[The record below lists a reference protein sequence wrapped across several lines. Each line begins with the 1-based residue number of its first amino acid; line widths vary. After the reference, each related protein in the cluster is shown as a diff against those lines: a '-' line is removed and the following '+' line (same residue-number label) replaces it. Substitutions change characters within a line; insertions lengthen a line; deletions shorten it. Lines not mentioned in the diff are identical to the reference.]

1 VKLKRIE
8 LQGFKSFVDRTVL
21 HIDEGITAV
30 LGPNGCGKSNVVDA
44 VRWVLGE
51 QSAKTLRG
59 DRMDD
64 VIFKGTTKRKPVGMA
79 EVTITF
85 SNDDGRLP
93 IDFDE
98 VAIKR
103 RVTRDNV
110 SEYFLNGSL
119 CRLKDIRDLLWDSGV
134 NNASYSIIEESMIK
148 QILNE
153 NHTELRNLLEE
164 GSGITKYKARRKE
177 TQRKLDRTSQDLLR
191 LNDIIEEIDREVRS
205 LQRQVGKAR
214 RHQRLFREIRALDLL
229 LAARRRE
236 QLDRRE
242 AEIKDRVQELST
254 LAESDTGEL
263 GGLRASIEAQKPLI
277 DEREAE
283 RRQLEDALQAFEEE
297 LQEHE
302 RQVVVLEQRIVE
314 LRRRADEAVNGAQE
328 SGVQQGEVGQRIA
341 GMEQRLAE
349 VEVQIDAARGDL
361 AGRSEELQL
370 MEQSLA
376 SDRSSLEEAAQLNL
390 EVIETDAAFRSQV
403 REFQVKRENRQER
416 LSLLDGERAQL
427 LHDAKT
433 ATAEVSLRAAERD
446 QLTGRRRD
454 LLHNMASTERRI
466 TELEV
471 RGQELQSELAAATGR
486 RESTAG
492 RLEMLRSLAE
502 GFAGYGEGAKHVLTA
517 HGARPEVRGGL
528 GDQLVVPE
536 AWTVALEVLC
546 GEIVDAVVVDGAGT
560 AASLS
565 SELREGKRGLATFLC
580 DPGDAAATT
589 GDLPPGAT
597 SALSVV
603 SGPATGLPYLR
614 RLLARTV
621 LCDGDDAA
629 LAGAHTARGAESPLV
644 FLSATGLLVTSDGL
658 VRGGAGER
666 GEVSLLGRGDKV
678 DKLADEVASLERKV
692 SAAVTTLAANQ
703 ADRESSRILLN
714 QGREDLS
721 SLDADLQGTQVALA
735 QLEDR
740 RESALKRRDELTGEG
755 ERLTVAI
762 AELQEQ
768 ECALQESLVE
778 STRQRADTTIKR
790 DDLRRR
796 VQDAESRR
804 DEVRYDV
811 EQMRLI
817 QQRRE
822 GERREVETTLSHL
835 RQNVT
840 ELQGRRERLEQDAAH
855 CRDEALGLE
864 VDLKDR
870 REALATQFQERER
883 RRQILRASAAAI
895 AELHQQTAAWHD
907 RVKAIEDKRTG
918 CREQI
923 HQLETELA
931 TLDLR
936 RNNLEERVE
945 EQYSGNFA
953 ELIAAIDPEHLPREL
968 EVDEGVFQH
977 EQAEQLL
984 TDKRQQITA
993 LGPINH
999 LALEEY
1005 ETKKERL
1012 DFLTAQREDVVKA
1025 KTDLEKAIGE
1035 INRTARKLF
1044 SDTFEE
1050 VRRNYIAVF
1059 RTLFRGGRADL
1070 ILLKTD
1076 DPLESDIQILAQ
1088 PTGKV
1093 IDHVSLLSGGERC
1106 LTALSILFAVYL
1118 VKPSPFCLLD
1128 EADAPLDDT
1137 NIGRFVNM
1145 LREFSKHT
1153 QFLVITHNKL
1163 TMETANHLYGV
1174 TMMERGVSSIVSVT
1188 FKDVAASQSDTEL
1201 AGAIASRRQDVDSEE
1216 NRRAAAAAAGSEL
1229 DFNGTNGAVM
1239 AAAAAD
1245 ELAAAE
1251 AAMDEDDPDEFAMEA
1266 EPEDFTDDDDTEST
1280 ASQESGEVNT

>member
-1 VKLKRIE
+1 MKLKRIE

-51 QSAKTLRG
+51 QSAKLLRG

-79 EVTITF
+79 EVTVTF
-85 SNDDGRLP
+85 SNDDGRIP

-110 SEYFLNGSL
+110 SEYFLNGSP
-119 CRLKDIRDLLWDSGV
+119 CRLKDIRDLLWDSGA

-148 QILNE
+148 QILND
-153 NHTELRNLLEE
+153 NNQELRHLLEE

-177 TQRKLDRTSQDLLR
+177 TQRKLDRTTQDLLR
-191 LNDIIEEIDREVRS
+191 LNDIIEEIDKEVRS

-229 LAARRRE
+229 LAARRRD

-263 GGLRASIEAQKPLI
+263 GTLRASIEAQKPLI

-314 LRRRADEAVNGAQE
+314 LRRRADDAERGAQE
-328 SGVQQGEVGQRIA
+328 SGVQQGELGQRIA
-341 GMEQRLAE
+341 GMETRLGE
-349 VEVQIDAARGDL
+349 VEAQIEAARDDL
-361 AGRSEELQL
+361 ANRSEELQL

-376 SDRSSLEEAAQLNL
+376 SDRAALEEAAQLNL
-390 EVIETDAAFRSQV
+390 QVIETDATYRSQM

-416 LSLLDGERAQL
+416 LTLLDGERAQL
-427 LHDAKT
+427 LREAEA
-433 ATAEVSLRAAERD
+433 ATAEVSTRAAERD
-446 QLTGRRRD
+446 QLAARRRE
-454 LLHNMASTERRI
+454 LLHNMATTERRI

-471 RGQELQSELAAATGR
+471 RGQELQSELAVATGR
-486 RESTAG
+486 RESAAG

-517 HGARPEVRGGL
+517 HGAQPGVKGGL

-536 AWTVALEVLC
+536 AWTAAFEVLC
-546 GEIVDAVVVDGAGT
+546 GEIVDAVVVDGAAT
-560 AASLS
+560 AATLS
-565 SELREGKRGLATFLC
+565 GELREGKLGLATFLC
-580 DPGDAAATT
+580 DPGDGAPAA
-589 GDLPPGAT
+589 GGLPAGST
-597 SALSVV
+597 SALAVV
-603 SGPATGLPYLR
+603 SGAATELPYLR

-629 LAGAHTARGAESPLV
+629 LAGAHAARGGDQPLV
-644 FLSATGLLVTSDGL
+644 FLSPTGLLVTSDGL

-703 ADRESSRILLN
+703 ADRESSRALLN

-740 RESALKRRDELTGEG
+740 RESALRRRDELTGEG
-755 ERLTVAI
+755 ERLTAAI
-762 AELQEQ
+762 AELQQQ
-768 ECALQESLVE
+768 EVALQESLVE
-778 STRQRADTTIKR
+778 STRRREDTTIAR

-864 VDLKDR
+864 VDLRDR
-870 REALATQFQERER
+870 RETLATQFQERER
-883 RRQILRASAAAI
+883 RRQILRAAAGAI
-895 AELHQQTAAWHD
+895 QELHQQTAGWHD

-953 ELIAAIDPEHLPREL
+953 ELIAANDPEHLPREL
-968 EVDEGVFQH
+968 EMDEGVFH
-977 EQAEQLL
+977 LEQADQLL
-984 TDKRQQITA
+984 TEKRQQLAA

-1025 KTDLEKAIGE
+1025 KTDLEKAIQE
-1035 INRTARKLF
+1035 INRTAKKLF
-1044 SDTFEE
+1044 ADTFEE

-1059 RTLFRGGRADL
+1059 QTLFRGGRADL
-1070 ILLKTD
+1070 VLLKTD

-1145 LREFSKHT
+1145 LREFSKNT

-1174 TMMERGVSSIVSVT
+1174 TMMERGVSSVVSVS
-1188 FKDVAASQSDTEL
+1188 FKDVAQSQSDTEL
-1201 AGAIASRRQDVDSEE
+1201 SNAIASRRQDVDSEE

-1229 DFNGTNGAVM
+1229 DFNGNNGAVI
-1239 AAAAAD
+1239 
-1245 ELAAAE
+1245 AAAE
-1251 AAMDEDDPDEFAMEA
+1251 ADQVADQVAAADV
-1266 EPEDFTDDDDTEST
+1266 DDTNTT
-1280 ASQESGEVNT
+1280 ASHESGEVNN